1 MRRKLFVK
9 VLAVLM
15 AGTMLIGCGANAGDS
30 SQSSENLVEN
40 STELSS
46 QPSQEEEN
54 TEVTE
59 VAKNEET
66 TENTAPESETSEEVT
81 TESEKPEEPTPTPEP
96 EEPKQP
102 DNPAPIHEH
111 DYTKVITKH
120 PTCHYVGEL
129 GEAIFTC
136 NCGDSYIREIDCV
149 DCEGNGVRVTIK
161 EPDCW
166 HVGVSAEHCKWCN
179 RAMLTQDIPMTD
191 HVPQDDYVKGATCWI
206 LYCRYCATALDT
218 KPFE

>member
-102 DNPAPIHEH
+102 DNPAPVHEH

-120 PTCHYVGEL
+120 PTCRRAGEL
-129 GEAIFTC
+129 GEAVFTC
-136 NCGDSYIREIDCV
+136 SCGDSYTREIDCV
-149 DCEGNGVRVTIK
+149 TCEGDGVRVRK
-161 EPDCW
+161 EEPTCRLP
-166 HVGVSAEHCKWCN
+166 GVTVEHCKWCYQE
-179 RAMLTQDIPMTD
+179 MFHEEIPIID
-191 HVPQDDYVKGATCWI
+191 HVPGNYLEVSGKMA
-206 LYCRYCATALDT
+206 LYCIHCGKLLDV
-218 KPFE
+218 KPIE

>member
-46 QPSQEEEN
+46 QPSEEEEN

-59 VAKNEET
+59 VVKNE
-66 TENTAPESETSEEVT
+66 ETSEEVT
-81 TESEKPEEPTPTPEP
+81 TESEKPEEPTPEPENPTPEP

-102 DNPAPIHEH
+102 DNPAPVHEH

-120 PTCHYVGEL
+120 PTCRRAGEL
-129 GEAIFTC
+129 GEAVFTC
-136 NCGDSYIREIDCV
+136 SCGDSYTREIDCV
-149 DCEGNGVRVTIK
+149 NCESDGIRITIQ
-161 EPDCW
+161 EPDCQ
-166 HVGVSAEHCKWCN
+166 HHGISAEHCKWCRN
-179 RAMLTQDIPMTD
+179 AMYHRDTPMAD
-191 HVPQDDYVKGATCWI
+191 HVPGSYLEVNGKMV
-206 LYCRYCATALDT
+206 LYCYNCGIILDT
-218 KPFE
+218 KPIE

>member
-46 QPSQEEEN
+46 QPSEEEEN

-59 VAKNEET
+59 VVKNE
-66 TENTAPESETSEEVT
+66 ETSEEVT

-96 EEPKQP
+96 EKPTPEPEEPKQP
-102 DNPAPIHEH
+102 DNPAPVHEH
-111 DYTKVITKH
+111 DYTKVVTKE
-120 PTCHYVGEL
+120 PGCIYSGEL
-129 GEAIFTC
+129 GEATFTC
-136 NCGDSYIREIDCV
+136 SCGHSYTKELDTVYCDQTRDGI
-149 DCEGNGVRVTIK
+149 RVTTK
-161 EPDCW
+161 EPDCQ
-166 HVGVSAEHCKWCN
+166 HKGKTCEHCKYCGN
-179 RAMLTQDIPMTD
+179 EIFPEDIPTID
-191 HVPQDDYVKGATCWI
+191 HIPGEWLHVETQGK
-206 LYCRYCATALDT
+206 RYKLCTMCHITLEIEDI
-218 KPFE
+218 E